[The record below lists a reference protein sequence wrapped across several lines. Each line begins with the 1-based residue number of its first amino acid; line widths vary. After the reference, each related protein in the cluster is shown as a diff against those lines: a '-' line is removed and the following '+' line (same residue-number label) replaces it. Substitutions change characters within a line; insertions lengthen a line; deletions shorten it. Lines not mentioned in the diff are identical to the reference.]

1 MTTKSEHAPI
11 SEERL
16 QEIEKACA
24 VPCPSCQGE
33 GKNEEGTWECKPC
46 AGSGRWLTTGGG
58 HILFQPARIAAYVDA
73 KVKEALEE
81 ACKLERWSLR
91 AVDCGDGDDHH
102 YDGLETD
109 PKGEWIS
116 LDSIRALLAERVG
129 P

>member
-1 MTTKSEHAPI
+1 MTIKSDAPI
-11 SEERL
+11 SEERRE
-16 QEIEKACA
+16 EIYRMC
-24 VPCPSCQGE
+24 G
-33 GKNEEGTWECKPC
+33 
-46 AGSGRWLTTGGG
+46 GRARGVGPEYDDFLAN
-58 HILFQPARIAAYVDA
+58 PARIAAYVDA
-73 KVKEALEE
+73 KVTKALEE